1 MKAKTAQLAEAYVNL
16 AAEKEGKDLEA
27 AAAAFVKFLAEE
39 GLVHKSRELI
49 RALDRAW
56 QKKFGVANVSIAT
69 AHPLSPAAFKAL
81 EDVVHGADITQTA
94 DPSLIGAARIGVDD
108 PLLDGSIAGALNSL
122 HKELVS

>member
-16 AAEKEGKDLEA
+16 TASKEGKDLEA
-27 AAAAFVKFLAEE
+27 VAAAFVKFLAEE

-81 EDVVHGADITQTA
+81 EAVVHGADITQTV
-94 DPSLIGAARIGVDD
+94 DPSLIGGAKIRVDD
-108 PLLDGSIAGALNSL
+108 RLLDGSIAGQLKALHQS
-122 HKELVS
+122 HT